1 MAGNPFLSGVSKYSI
16 AKLILTLLV
25 LVTVRD
31 HEESVYVVA

>member
-16 AKLILTLLV
+16 AKLILAL
-25 LVTVRD
+25 LVTVWD

>member
-1 MAGNPFLSGVSKYSI
+1 MAGNPFLPGVRKYSI
-16 AKLILTLLV
+16 AKLILTG